1 MRPGL
6 LALALCAMVPLVL
19 SGQVVVSAERD
30 LDFGVVFRGVPSTV
44 DPTDA
49 VKAGRIVVT
58 SPRNVQFRVSFS
70 VPTLLQGSGSATMPI
85 SIGNGDIAARFN
97 TSSFRYS
104 LNPSSM
110 YLVTMGRGYIT
121 FEYGGTV
128 SPRTTQAPGAYA
140 GPIIMTVSVL

>member
-1 MRPGL
+1 
-6 LALALCAMVPLVL
+6 MVPFGLH
-19 SGQVVVSAERD
+19 GQVVVSADRD
-30 LDFGVVFRGVPSTV
+30 LDFGVVFGGVPSTV

-49 VKAGRIVVT
+49 VKSGRIVVT
-58 SPRNVQFRVSFS
+58 TPRNVQFRVSFS
-70 VPTLLQGSGSATMPI
+70 VPSTLQGPGAASMPI
-85 SIGNGDIAARFN
+85 TIGNGDITARFN

-110 YLVTMGRGYIT
+110 YIVTMGRGYIT

-128 SPRTTQAPGAYA
+128 NPTASQAAGAYA

>member
-6 LALALCAMVPLVL
+6 LALALWAMVPLVL

-58 SPRNVQFRVSFS
+58 TPRNVQFRVSFS
-70 VPTLLQGSGSATMPI
+70 VPTLLQGNGSATMPI
-85 SIGNGDIAARFN
+85 SQGWPSGRSPSRSMPSARLG
-97 TSSFRYS
+97 S
-104 LNPSSM
+104 LRAGASPSVLRAGECSAIPPSSA
-110 YLVTMGRGYIT
+110 TARG
-121 FEYGGTV
+121 V
-128 SPRTTQAPGAYA
+128 SARER
-140 GPIIMTVSVL
+140 